1 MAIRSPDP
9 QPAKI
14 DALVEKLK
22 LLRKPVVASNPY
34 VLPPAAP
41 RLNMSQLS
49 CMHQLRCYCL
59 RDILVEQLR

>member
-14 DALVEKLK
+14 DALVDKLK
-22 LLRKPVVASNPY
+22 SLRKPVVASNPY

-41 RLNMSQLS
+41 CLNTSQHLS
-49 CMHQLRCYCL
+49 CMHQL
-59 RDILVEQLR
+59 